1 MKTYI
6 WHKKKGY
13 FVTCDEEIDAEYWAG
28 QIGTTLADFYE
39 GKWVRLSEEQAT
51 FHKEHPEANVKEV
64 WDMIIIPTPHPIDD
78 PVQKAKDY
86 KLSELDFYDKSYAVN
101 GFDVID
107 SSYIPQVIEPVD
119 GEEPVEDN
127 GGTITSWLTPAER
140 ANYRSSIDA
149 AELVGLTEVSFYI
162 GEMPITLS
170 VQNAKL
176 MLAQIQLYADQCF
189 MVTKHHKAAIEALD
203 TVKDINAYDFSVGY
217 PTRLQFTI

>member
-1 MKTYI
+1 MKKYYYI
-6 WHKKKGY
+6 KRSVAKHIVCY
-13 FVTCDEEIDAEYWAG
+13 DEPLNSESFPIGETWQDYVDNKYVPLSAEQVA
-28 QIGTTLADFYE
+28 
-39 GKWVRLSEEQAT
+39 
-51 FHKEHPEANVKEV
+51 FHNEHPEASVKEV
-64 WDMIIIPTPHPIDD
+64 WDMIIIPKPIDD

-107 SSYIPQVIEPVD
+107 SNYVPQVIEPVE
-119 GEEPVEDN
+119 GEEPIEDN

-162 GEMPITLS
+162 EEMPITLS
-170 VQNAKL
+170 VQNAKM

-189 MVTKHHKAAIEALD
+189 MVTKRHKAAIEALD
-203 TVKDINAYDFSVGY
+203 TVEAINAYDFSVGY